1 MRLALAPQASVA
13 LPGEKLQSGAQ
24 VQTSSGAGRASRSRS
39 ASTASRIE
47 AGVARVA
54 AEGRGEG
61 VELFAE
67 AERDQL
73 GL

>member
-1 MRLALAPQASVA
+1 MTAVSRAVVCAP
-13 LPGEKLQSGAQ
+13 SGP